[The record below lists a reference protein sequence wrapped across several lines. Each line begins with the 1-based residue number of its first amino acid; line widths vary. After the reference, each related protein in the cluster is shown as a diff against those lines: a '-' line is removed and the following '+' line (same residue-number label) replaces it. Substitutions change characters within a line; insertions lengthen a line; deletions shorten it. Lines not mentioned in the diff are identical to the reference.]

1 MSLLP
6 IKGAIR
12 VVDKIMLAKVWDSP
26 KAYFPSS
33 PFVAAAEP
41 GGLGAVSAQMAS
53 PYKTIGA

>member
-12 VVDKIMLAKVWDSP
+12 VVDKIMLAKVGDSP

-33 PFVAAAEP
+33 SFFTVAEP
-41 GGLGAVSAQMAS
+41 GGLGAVSDQIAS